1 MGVAACIIHYG
12 AVNGDY
18 MPDRDKTI
26 LPHID
31 IKTWHGEYEADMKEA
46 GASFVACQ
54 APPDACMMAIE
65 CFN

>member
-1 MGVAACIIHYG
+1 MGVAAYIIHYG

-54 APPDACMMAIE
+54 APP
-65 CFN
+65 

>member
-1 MGVAACIIHYG
+1 MGVVACIINYA

-31 IKTWHGEYEADMKEA
+31 IKTWHAEYVADMKAA
-46 GASFVACQ
+46 GANCRASVGLWSFDV
-54 APPDACMMAIE
+54 
-65 CFN
+65 